1 MDRHT
6 ISPHELSE
14 RQATDPGLLLV
25 DVRTPAEFEEVR
37 AAGARLMPLDRL
49 DAQAVRSAMK
59 GNGPAYCLCR
69 TGARAAQAAAKL
81 RSAGV
86 DAVVVE
92 GGTLAWESA
101 GLPVKRG
108 RKTISLE
115 RQVRIGAGVLV
126 VVGVLLG
133 AFVHPA
139 WLILSGFVGCGLI
152 FAGVTGICG
161 MAFILGK
168 MPWNQAFVDPADML
182 CPTPLPAARGSQASP
197 APASRF

>member
-1 MDRHT
+1 MDRQT
-6 ISPHELSE
+6 ITAHELAE
-14 RQATDPGLLLV
+14 RQAADPGLLLV

-37 AAGARLMPLDRL
+37 ATGARLMPLDRL
-49 DAQAVRSAMK
+49 EADAVRTAI
-59 GNGPAYCLCR
+59 NDNRPAYCICR
-69 TGARAAQAAAKL
+69 TGSRAAQAAAKL

-115 RQVRIGAGVLV
+115 RQVRIGAAVLV
-126 VVGVLLG
+126 LVGVLLG
-133 AFVHPA
+133 AFIHPA

-168 MPWNQAFVDPADML
+168 MPWNQAFVDPAEML
-182 CPTPLPAARGSQASP
+182 CPTPRPEVPGNPPSP
-197 APASRF
+197 APASSF